1 MNRDDLGTLSSEGS
15 RRRMEGGT
23 VCGVEDNLHP
33 LESVLLAQRA
43 HQVIDVGVDSLRGVA
58 DTSYL
63 VANRAGPRLTHTL
76 LNGVLKIVGK
86 FHAPAGEELDAV
98 IRHGVVRC
106 REHHAQIS
114 TVLIDEVGRRR
125 SRDHADAQHV
135 NTGAG

>member
-43 HQVIDVGVDSLRGVA
+43 HQVIDVGIDSLRGVA

-114 TVLIDEVGRRR
+114 AVLVDEVGRRG